1 VPAIDVVG
9 LRRVFPAGRRE
20 APTIALDGLDLS
32 VGHGETFGLLG
43 PNAAGKTTLVKI
55 LATVLLPTAGTA
67 RVLGHDVAR
76 EADAVRPIIGLVL
89 GGDRGLYGRLSARDN
104 LLFWAALY
112 RIERREALRRS
123 AELLDRFGL
132 AERAD
137 ERVEQFSRGMKQRLH
152 LARGLIHQPP
162 VLFLDEPTVGL
173 DPTAAREVRALVAAL
188 KADGRTILLA
198 THDMDEAAELCD
210 RVSFI
215 DRGAVRAV
223 ERTETIGRLLS
234 GHDRI
239 DFTTSATAVVQALR
253 GLPGVESVD
262 ELADSRYRTHLTAT
276 DDHRRYLLRWLVDQG
291 VVELQTSKP
300 SLEEVYLHVLGDRGM
315 MI

>member
-1 VPAIDVVG
+1 
-9 LRRVFPAGRRE
+9 
-20 APTIALDGLDLS
+20 
-32 VGHGETFGLLG
+32 
-43 PNAAGKTTLVKI
+43 
-55 LATVLLPTAGTA
+55 
-67 RVLGHDVAR
+67 VLGHDVAR